1 MSECVS
7 LIVSYDWLLYHYHIS
22 THIKTRFVIKVL
34 HIYNIM
40 RNKIYVYCAVER
52 WGDKFNLGWDGLAL
66 NLKSWPENTKCLKKL
81 KYRMLQKH
89 IHIDLFINPQRNNL
103 SP

>member
-1 MSECVS
+1 M
-7 LIVSYDWLLYHYHIS
+7 
-22 THIKTRFVIKVL
+22 
-34 HIYNIM
+34 M
-40 RNKIYVYCAVER
+40 NKICAYCAVER

-66 NLKSWPENTKCLKKL
+66 NLKSWPEKTKCLKKL

-89 IHIDLFINPQRNNL
+89 IHVDLFIHPQRDNL